1 MNGVLKTA
9 SGLGWTLA
17 GFIFFGFQGRFWE
30 RPAIR
35 FPAGR
40 PTADFS
46 GGEHR
51 SNRAFPPPAGR
62 EKGRSPIAAERVTTD
77 IHLPPGDREA
87 IVEYRLGETE
97 SRVSLFAGNRVW
109 AAVLPEEDRIERS
122 VLGFIKE
129 TGRSSGNLDSIRK
142 AARRIAVELI
152 PFDRELAGLRVD
164 QLIVIPDGI
173 LNCLAFEALRTA
185 DNRAFLVEKYSV
197 SYAPSETAL
206 KSFWT
211 KPGLPGRRLLA
222 VGASDPDQGR
232 SGDAPGAYFRCRAI
246 RWVRNE
252 IDDVSRLFDRN
263 HRCVYLDRE
272 ANEENIKRHRGE
284 RFQVIH
290 IASHGRP
297 DDRVPARAALIL
309 SRSPGD
315 DGDLRAE
322 EISGLGMAADLV
334 VLSACR
340 TASGAVVSPEGA
352 GGLPLAF
359 MRAGA
364 RSVMATLWRVPDRS
378 TAEFMADFYRH
389 LKSGLGKSRALRAAK
404 VDMIR
409 RGRSHPFFWA
419 GYVLQGEPNEKIV
432 FD

>member
-1 MNGVLKTA
+1 M
-9 SGLGWTLA
+9 
-17 GFIFFGFQGRFWE
+17 
-30 RPAIR
+30 
-35 FPAGR
+35 
-40 PTADFS
+40 
-46 GGEHR
+46 
-51 SNRAFPPPAGR
+51 
-62 EKGRSPIAAERVTTD
+62 
-77 IHLPPGDREA
+77 
-87 IVEYRLGETE
+87 EYRLGETE
-97 SRVSLFAGNRVW
+97 SRVSLFAENRVW
-109 AAVLPEEDRIERS
+109 TAVLPGEGRIVRS

-129 TGRSSGNLDSIRK
+129 IGRSSGNLDSICK

-164 QLIVIPDGI
+164 ELIVIPDGI
-173 LNCLAFEALRTA
+173 LNRLAFEALKTA
-185 DNRAFLVEKYSV
+185 DDRAFLIEKYSV
-197 SYAPSETAL
+197 SYAPSEAAL
-206 KSFWT
+206 KSLWT
-211 KPGLPGRRLLA
+211 KQRPPGTRLLA
-222 VGASDPDQGR
+222 VGASGSDQDR
-232 SGDAPGAYFRCRAI
+232 SDDASGACFRCGAI
-246 RWVRNE
+246 RWVRKE
-252 IDDVSRLFDRN
+252 IDDVSRLFDAN

-272 ANEENIKRHRGE
+272 ANEANIRRHEGE

-297 DDRVPARAALIL
+297 DDCVPARAALIL

-322 EISGLGMAADLV
+322 EISALGMAADLV

-340 TASGAVVSPEGA
+340 TASGVVVSPEGA

-404 VDMIR
+404 VDMIH
-409 RGRSHPFFWA
+409 RGRLHPFFWA
-419 GYVLQGEPNEKIV
+419 GYVLQGEPDGKIT
-432 FD
+432 FR